1 MCSSKS
7 YVTSP
12 STQNSSICT
21 EHFCFVSPEKSHKFT
36 LSMGVPRHQHI
47 HNILH
52 VGAPQ
57 QDAQFFSSGGGHS
70 PFLSNSPGIHST
82 TLSSTLP
89 LELAIW
95 HLDSTK
101 FMFCPYCASFRIES
115 TPQSSFGINSTL
127 SPRVCLILY
136 LHRSTSGSF
145 FQYQRI

>member
-1 MCSSKS
+1 MYSSSMCSSKS

-57 QDAQFFSSGGGHS
+57 QDAQFFFSGGGHS

-82 TLSSTLP
+82 TLIRNVFHSSSGTRYLALELHEVHVLP
-89 LELAIW
+89 LLCQLPDRKHSAVQ
-95 HLDSTK
+95 
-101 FMFCPYCASFRIES
+101 FR
-115 TPQSSFGINSTL
+115 NK
-127 SPRVCLILY
+127 
-136 LHRSTSGSF
+136 
-145 FQYQRI
+145 